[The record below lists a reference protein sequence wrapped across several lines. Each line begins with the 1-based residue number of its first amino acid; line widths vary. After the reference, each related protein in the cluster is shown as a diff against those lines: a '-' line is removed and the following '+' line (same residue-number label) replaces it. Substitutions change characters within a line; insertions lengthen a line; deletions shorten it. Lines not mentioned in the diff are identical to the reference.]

1 MRSDSSWTEFISL
14 QQQRLPSNQSC
25 LLQSG
30 ICGTLY
36 GNPAT
41 EPLFEEFCE
50 VHCLKLNILCCDF
63 ARIMVIS
70 LIVLSYNV
78 IFRFGKRK
86 KLHRLLGFFQ
96 ASLESAA
103 TILLLLLTLLEGH
116 KFVSNLMHVQA
127 VFQNAAYW
135 PKWNSHV
142 RNLTGSNP
150 PLFGETVLH
159 TVYISICLVC

>member
-1 MRSDSSWTEFISL
+1 MRPDSFWTEFISL

-78 IFRFGKRK
+78 IFSFGKRK
-86 KLHRLLGFFQ
+86 KLHRLLGIFQ

-103 TILLLLLTLLEGH
+103 TCWHNSPSSPYSAGRAQICQQSDACSDCLSKCCILTQM
-116 KFVSNLMHVQA
+116 KFTCQK
-127 VFQNAAYW
+127 
-135 PKWNSHV
+135 PD
-142 RNLTGSNP
+142 R
-150 PLFGETVLH
+150 
-159 TVYISICLVC
+159 